1 MEKSYETLVEENNT
15 LCICLND
22 VIKRLAHANKLYKD
36 VSSQVESITQ
46 DYKDLLQNENLQGCM
61 VVRREVQDIL
71 FENRE
76 SIPEGVY
83 LKLMNA
89 LKK

>member
-15 LCICLND
+15 LFLCLND
-22 VIKRLAHANKLYKD
+22 VMKRLVHANQLYKD

-83 LKLMNA
+83 IKLMDT

>member
-15 LCICLND
+15 LCLCLND
-22 VIKRLAHANKLYKD
+22 VMKRLAHANQLYKD

-61 VVRREVQDIL
+61 VVRREVQEIL

-83 LKLMNA
+83 IKLMDA